1 MNIRRILKSSKLNFK
16 VVTILWA
23 LTILVLS
30 FLPSS
35 SIPKVEIWSPDKIVH
50 VFIYLMLSIFL
61 GIAIYQTQGKISQ
74 RAFILNIIGCISF
87 GCGIEIFQPIL
98 TDRYY
103 EFYDILA
110 NSVGSILGSMILNL
124 LFNQR

>member
-1 MNIRRILKSSKLNFK
+1 MINKLNFK
-16 VVTILWA
+16 IITILWV
-23 LTILVLS
+23 LTILILS

-35 SIPKVEIWSPDKIVH
+35 SIPKVDIWSPDKIVH
-50 VFIYLMLSIFL
+50 VLIYLTLSLFL
-61 GIAIYQTQGKISQ
+61 GIAIYQSRGKINQ
-74 RAFILNIIGCISF
+74 KAFILNIIGCISF

-103 EFYDILA
+103 EFYDIIA
-110 NSVGSILGSMILNL
+110 NSAGTIVGSMIVNL